1 MFDINKV
8 DNIKSIVLDLIQNIE
23 PALKLELITSF
34 IEDNNYLDFVI
45 EKLKE
50 LNWKY

>member
-1 MFDINKV
+1 MFDVNKA
-8 DNIKSIVLDLIQNIE
+8 DNIESIVLDLIQNIE

-50 LNWKY
+50 LN